1 MDLHIRFAAPCYPS
15 VFLVDHTVSAPAPE
29 SEIRSLCGAVE
40 SLRDDVVAEGDE
52 IFEGWRPQIE
62 RRAYLPSAQNLA
74 RYLALRRRDLR
85 DLQQELMPWGLS
97 SLGRCEARV
106 LENLDA
112 LRATLEVLSMTGNE
126 PPSWPSIHEYFH
138 GHRLLE
144 RATEAALGP
153 APAGRGV
160 RIMVTIGADL
170 AGSYE
175 DLRDL
180 VARGMDI
187 ARVNCG
193 HDGPDMWRTVAEN
206 VRRAS
211 AETGRPC
218 QVCADIS
225 GPRSRTGAVSAG
237 ERVYVGDTLVM
248 TDGREHEHPL
258 TFECTL
264 REAVDQVQPG
274 QSVWVD
280 EGRLGAVVERKLP
293 GGALLRVTHA
303 RAKGERLRPDKG
315 LNFPNTE
322 LLLDPLTQKDR
333 RDLDTVAQI
342 ADMVG
347 YSFVQ
352 TAADVAALQAEL
364 AARVEHWQEIAL
376 VAKVETAQAVRNLP
390 ELIVQGAGRQPFAV
404 MIARGDLA
412 VEIGPRRLA
421 EIQEELLWLC
431 EAAHVPVIWATQ
443 VLDTFL
449 HKGIQ
454 SRAEI
459 TDAAMAERAECVML
473 NKGPYV
479 TDAVSLLD
487 AVLGAMAGHQ
497 FKKASRMRALRS
509 W

>member
-1 MDLHIRFAAPCYPS
+1 M
-15 VFLVDHTVSAPAPE
+15 SAPAQE
-29 SEIRSLCGAVE
+29 SEIRSLFGAVK
-40 SLRDDVVAEGDE
+40 SLRDDVVAEGDA
-52 IFEGWRPQIE
+52 ILEGWRPRIE
-62 RRAYLPSAQNLA
+62 RHAYLQSAHNLA
-74 RYLALRRRDLR
+74 RYMALRRRDLR

-112 LRATLEVLSMTGNE
+112 VHATLEALSSHDAE
-126 PPSWPSIHEYFH
+126 PPAWPSADEYFR

-144 RATEAALGP
+144 RETEAALGP
-153 APAGRGV
+153 TPEGRGV
-160 RIMVTIGADL
+160 RIMVTIGVDL
-170 AGSYE
+170 AGDYE
-175 DLRDL
+175 QLRVL

-193 HDGPDMWRTVAEN
+193 HDGPDMWRAVAEN

-211 AETGRPC
+211 ADTGRPC
-218 QVCADIS
+218 QVCMDIS
-225 GPRSRTGAVSAG
+225 GPRSRTHDVTAPSDDH
-237 ERVYVGDTLVM
+237 RLHMGDEVLM
-248 TDGREHEHPL
+248 TDGRPYEHPVR
-258 TFECTL
+258 FECSL

-274 QSVWVD
+274 HPVWID
-280 EGRLGAVVERKLP
+280 EGRLGAVVETKLE
-293 GGALLRVTHA
+293 GAALLRVTHA
-303 RAKGERLRPDKG
+303 RAKGERLRADKG
-315 LNFPNTE
+315 LNFPGTE
-322 LLLDPLTQKDR
+322 LVLDPLTSKDR
-333 RDLDTVAQI
+333 EDLDAVAPI
-342 ADMVG
+342 ADMIG

-352 TAADVAALQAEL
+352 TADDVETLQREL
-364 AARVEHWQEIAL
+364 AARVEHWSEIAL
-376 VAKVETAQAVRNLP
+376 VAKIETAQAVHNLP

-412 VEIGPRRLA
+412 VEIGARRLA

-454 SRAEI
+454 SRGEI

-473 NKGPYV
+473 NKGPFVAEAV
-479 TDAVSLLD
+479 TLLD
-487 AVLGAMAGHQ
+487 EMLGAMEGHQ